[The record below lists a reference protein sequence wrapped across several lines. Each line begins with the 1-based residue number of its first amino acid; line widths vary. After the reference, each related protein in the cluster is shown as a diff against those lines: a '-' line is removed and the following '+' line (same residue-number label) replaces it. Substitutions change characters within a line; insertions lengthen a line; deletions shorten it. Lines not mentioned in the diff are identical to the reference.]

1 MAFLYG
7 EKVVRRMILAGD
19 FSFEES
25 LRSTMA
31 VLAGAVVCDLKKM
44 LADDQRYIKVRMIAY
59 LGLLVG
65 S

>member
-31 VLAGAVVCDLKKM
+31 VLAGAVVCDLKKCWLM
-44 LADDQRYIKVRMIAY
+44 IKDILK
-59 LGLLVG
+59 LG
-65 S
+65 